1 MKHLHIDRTTTH
13 ESRLHVVLYGHF
25 TDGLLL
31 LLLLLLLFVSRFLV
45 FYKSLTRKSTTSRH
59 HTIFSFYEALIADIY
74 AALQKASNCV
84 I

>member
-25 TDGLLL
+25 TDGL

>member
-13 ESRLHVVLYGHF
+13 ESRLDVVLYGHF

-31 LLLLLLLFVSRFLV
+31 LLLLLLFVSPFLV
-45 FYKSLTRKSTTSRH
+45 FYKSLTRKSKTSRH

>member
-31 LLLLLLLFVSRFLV
+31 LLLLLLFVSRFLV
-45 FYKSLTRKSTTSRH
+45 FYKSLTRKGTTSRH